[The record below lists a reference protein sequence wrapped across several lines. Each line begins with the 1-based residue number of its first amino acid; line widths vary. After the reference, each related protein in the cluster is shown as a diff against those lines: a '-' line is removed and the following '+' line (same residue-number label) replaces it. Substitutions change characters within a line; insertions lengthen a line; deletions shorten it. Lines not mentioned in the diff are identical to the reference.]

1 MAKYWI
7 CVTNKTNWDVVR
19 EQRVW
24 GVTDRSRLRLW
35 KVEPGDVLVFYVKPK
50 TIGGIFRANSE
61 PFESDKT
68 IFSSTGFSRKE
79 TFPNRVRLEKVV
91 IPEKPIAFERL
102 VPKLGF
108 IANKKRWGGY
118 LMTAMLEI
126 PKKDYEIIRSVMAK
140 QV

>member
-1 MAKYWI
+1 MKYWI
-7 CVTNKTNWDVVR
+7 CVTNQINWDVVR

-24 GVTDRSRLRLW
+24 GVTDRNRRRLQ
-35 KVEPGDVLVFYVKPK
+35 KVEPGDILVFYVKPK
-50 TIGGIFRANSE
+50 TIGGIFRAISK
-61 PFESDKT
+61 PFESDKK
-68 IFSSTGFSRKE
+68 IFSSIGFVPKE
-79 TFPNRVRLEKVV
+79 TFPNRVRLEEVV
-91 IPEKPIAFERL
+91 IPKEPIAFGRL

-126 PKKDYEIIRSVMAK
+126 PEEDYETIRSVTAK